1 MSDLLDKSL
10 QEADE
15 TLAELISNM
24 PKDKRHSILK
34 ELEQSHPD
42 WDMHALIET
51 HSPTNS
57 ESSHFERI
65 LLNKEDGGKVDQA
78 PNKSNEATRLTNEE
92 KEFFFGA
99 ADSIDSSGSTGLS
112 ERSDGVYIAGNEYEV
127 PEEGDVEVSVV
138 EQDAAIYED
147 LMVSPILKD
156 SRRLLYLNMCVLCT
170 ILVVMAIIGFQQSQI
185 IVKMEQP
192 QQKIFGSEDL
202 DLQKSEDDLPWKFFL
217 LSEERQRLEL
227 KQRLDSNLTS
237 REEKVYCYSMLATL
251 AFQEGDWQ
259 QGREYLLKGMQLK
272 NEIQDAR

>member
-34 ELEQSHPD
+34 ELRKCHPD

-78 PNKSNEATRLTNEE
+78 PNKSNEVTRLTNEE

-99 ADSIDSSGSTGLS
+99 ADSIDSSGNFGLS

-127 PEEGDVEVSVV
+127 PEEGDVEVGVV

-156 SRRLLYLNMCVLCT
+156 LEGL
-170 ILVVMAIIGFQQSQI
+170 
-185 IVKMEQP
+185 
-192 QQKIFGSEDL
+192 
-202 DLQKSEDDLPWKFFL
+202 L
-217 LSEERQRLEL
+217 LSKYVRFMHYFGCDGYHWISTITNNSKNGATSTKYLVQRF
-227 KQRLDSNLTS
+227 RLA
-237 REEKVYCYSMLATL
+237 EV
-251 AFQEGDWQ
+251 
-259 QGREYLLKGMQLK
+259 
-272 NEIQDAR
+272 

>member
-24 PKDKRHSILK
+24 PKEKRHSILK
-34 ELEQSHPD
+34 ELEDTHPD
-42 WDMHALIET
+42 WDMHSLIESHLPKT
-51 HSPTNS
+51 SD
-57 ESSHFERI
+57 SSHFERI
-65 LLNKEDGGKVDQA
+65 LLNKEDEGQVDQA
-78 PNKSNEATRLTNEE
+78 SHKSNDATRLTNEE
-92 KEFFFGA
+92 KEFFFGV
-99 ADSIDSSGSTGLS
+99 ADSDSSTESLDLT
-112 ERSDGVYIAGNEYEV
+112 EISDGVYLAGNEYEV
-127 PEEGDVEVSVV
+127 PDEGDVEVSVV

-192 QQKIFGSEDL
+192 ELKVFNSESL
-202 DLQKSEDDLPWKFFL
+202 SSENTDTDLPWKFFL
-217 LSEERQRLEL
+217 LSGDEQRLEL
-227 KQRLDSNLTS
+227 EQRLDSNLTS
-237 REEKVYCYSMLATL
+237 GEEKVYCYSMLATL

-272 NEIQDAR
+272 NEIQDAK

>member
-192 QQKIFGSEDL
+192 QQKIFSSEDL

-237 REEKVYCYSMLATL
+237 RERKGLLLFNVGNPSLS
-251 AFQEGDWQ
+251 
-259 QGREYLLKGMQLK
+259 GR
-272 NEIQDAR
+272 

>member
-24 PKDKRHSILK
+24 PKEKRHSILK
-34 ELEQSHPD
+34 ELEDTHPD
-42 WDMHALIET
+42 WDMHSLIESHLPKT
-51 HSPTNS
+51 SD
-57 ESSHFERI
+57 SSHFERI
-65 LLNKEDGGKVDQA
+65 LLNKEDEGQVDQA
-78 PNKSNEATRLTNEE
+78 LHKSNDATRLTNEE

-99 ADSIDSSGSTGLS
+99 ADSDSSTESLDLT
-112 ERSDGVYIAGNEYEV
+112 EISDGVYLAGNEYEV
-127 PEEGDVEVSVV
+127 PDEGDVEVSVV

-147 LMVSPILKD
+147 LMVSPILRD

-192 QQKIFGSEDL
+192 KQKVLNSESL
-202 DLQKSEDDLPWKFFL
+202 SSENTDTDLPWKFFL
-217 LSEERQRLEL
+217 LSGDEQRLEL
-227 KQRLDSNLTS
+227 EQRLDSNLTS
-237 REEKVYCYSMLATL
+237 GEEKVYCYSMLATL

-272 NEIQDAR
+272 NEIQDAK

>member
-24 PKDKRHSILK
+24 PKEKRHSILK
-34 ELEQSHPD
+34 ELEHTHPD
-42 WDMHALIET
+42 WDMHSLIENHLPKT
-51 HSPTNS
+51 SD
-57 ESSHFERI
+57 SSHFERI
-65 LLNKEDGGKVDQA
+65 LLNKEDEGQVDQA
-78 PNKSNEATRLTNEE
+78 LHKSNDATRLTNEE
-92 KEFFFGA
+92 KEFFFGV
-99 ADSIDSSGSTGLS
+99 ADSDSSNESLDLT
-112 ERSDGVYIAGNEYEV
+112 ERSDGVYLAGNEYEV
-127 PEEGDVEVSVV
+127 PDEGDVEVSVV

-147 LMVSPILKD
+147 LMVSPILRD

-192 QQKIFGSEDL
+192 ELKVFNSESL
-202 DLQKSEDDLPWKFFL
+202 SSENTDTDLPWKFFL
-217 LSEERQRLEL
+217 LSGDEQRLEL
-227 KQRLDSNLTS
+227 EQRLDSNLTS
-237 REEKVYCYSMLATL
+237 GEEKVYCYSMLATL

-272 NEIQDAR
+272 NEIQDAK

>member
-1 MSDLLDKSL
+1 MK
-10 QEADE
+10 
-15 TLAELISNM
+15 
-24 PKDKRHSILK
+24 K
-34 ELEQSHPD
+34 
-42 WDMHALIET
+42 
-51 HSPTNS
+51 
-57 ESSHFERI
+57 
-65 LLNKEDGGKVDQA
+65 
-78 PNKSNEATRLTNEE
+78 

-192 QQKIFGSEDL
+192 QQKIFSSEDL

>member
-34 ELEQSHPD
+34 ELEHSHPD
-42 WDMHALIET
+42 WDMHSMIQNHLPKT
-51 HSPTNS
+51 SD
-57 ESSHFERI
+57 SSHFERI
-65 LLNKEDGGKVDQA
+65 LLNKEDEDKVDQNS
-78 PNKSNEATRLTNEE
+78 NKSNDATRLTNEE

-99 ADSIDSSGSTGLS
+99 AVSESSEEPGLS
-112 ERSDGVYIAGNEYEV
+112 ERSDGVYFAGNEYEV

-192 QQKIFGSEDL
+192 QQEVFSSQDL
-202 DLQKSEDDLPWKFFL
+202 GLEKSEADLPWKFFL
-217 LSEERQRLEL
+217 LSEEQQRLEL

-237 REEKVYCYSMLATL
+237 REEKVYCYSILATI

>member
-147 LMVSPILKD
+147 LMISPILKD

-192 QQKIFGSEDL
+192 QQKIFSSEDL

>member
-15 TLAELISNM
+15 TLAELISSM

-34 ELEQSHPD
+34 ELERTHPD
-42 WDMHALIET
+42 WDMHSLIEN
-51 HSPTNS
+51 HSPKS
-57 ESSHFERI
+57 DESSHFEKI
-65 LLNKEDGGKVDQA
+65 LLNKEDENKEDQA
-78 PNKSNEATRLTNEE
+78 ANKSTDATRLTNEE

-99 ADSIDSSGSTGLS
+99 VSPTSSSDDDDYPQRS
-112 ERSDGVYIAGNEYEV
+112 EGVYIAGNESEV
-127 PEEGDVEVSVV
+127 PDEGDVDVSVV

-147 LMVSPILKD
+147 LMISPILKD

-185 IVKMEQP
+185 IYSMEQP
-192 QQKIFGSEDL
+192 QQASVSSTVLDRSETETDP
-202 DLQKSEDDLPWKFFL
+202 PWKFFL
-217 LSEERQRLEL
+217 LSGQQQRIEL

-237 REEKVYCYSMLATL
+237 TEEKVYCYSMLATL

-272 NEIQDAR
+272 NEIQDTK

>member
-24 PKDKRHSILK
+24 PKEKRHSILK
-34 ELEQSHPD
+34 ELEDTHPD
-42 WDMHALIET
+42 WDMHSLIESHLPKT
-51 HSPTNS
+51 SD
-57 ESSHFERI
+57 SSHFEKI
-65 LLNKEDGGKVDQA
+65 LLNKEDEGQVDQA
-78 PNKSNEATRLTNEE
+78 SHKSNDATRLTNEE
-92 KEFFFGA
+92 KEFFFGV
-99 ADSIDSSGSTGLS
+99 ADSDSSTESLDLT
-112 ERSDGVYIAGNEYEV
+112 ERSDGVYLAGNEYEV
-127 PEEGDVEVSVV
+127 PDEGDVEVSVV

-147 LMVSPILKD
+147 LMVSPILRD

-192 QQKIFGSEDL
+192 ELKVFNSESL
-202 DLQKSEDDLPWKFFL
+202 SSENTDTDLPWKFFL
-217 LSEERQRLEL
+217 LSGDEQRLEL
-227 KQRLDSNLTS
+227 EQRLDSNLTS
-237 REEKVYCYSMLATL
+237 GEEKVYCYSMLATL

-272 NEIQDAR
+272 NEIQDAK

>member
-1 MSDLLDKSL
+1 MSDLLDKSI

-34 ELEQSHPD
+34 ELEHSHPD
-42 WDMHALIET
+42 WDMHSLIENHLPNT
-51 HSPTNS
+51 SD
-57 ESSHFERI
+57 SSHFERI
-65 LLNKEDGGKVDQA
+65 LLNKEDEEKVDQI
-78 PNKSNEATRLTNEE
+78 PNKSNDATRLTNEE

-99 ADSIDSSGSTGLS
+99 ADTIDSFDSAGLS

-127 PEEGDVEVSVV
+127 PDEGDVEVSVV
-138 EQDAAIYED
+138 EQNAAIYED

-192 QQKIFGSEDL
+192 QQKIFSSEDL

-217 LSEERQRLEL
+217 LSGERQRLEL

>member
-34 ELEQSHPD
+34 ELEHSHPD

-65 LLNKEDGGKVDQA
+65 LLNKEDGGKVDHA
-78 PNKSNEATRLTNEE
+78 PNKSNDATRLTNEE

-99 ADSIDSSGSTGLS
+99 ADSIDSSGSTGLP

-192 QQKIFGSEDL
+192 QQKIYSSEDL